1 MVARAMRLSRN
12 STVAWSERSVLLAV
26 DAHLA
31 LEGPAAVGEVQS
43 RGARMLGL
51 HARASLRYD
60 DVAEHQRVGAV
71 VDLGRGRIEVD
82 RLVGGRRRRR
92 RRLRGGPRLRRR
104 GRPGRAGVDRGPT
117 PPWGGTRPAPTILT
131 ARDAPSTAREAPTR
145 APPPP
150 PRPASPQPP

>member
-1 MVARAMRLSRN
+1 RISSIRRIPQAAPFPYTTLF
-12 STVAWSERSVLLAV
+12 RSVGAQSAVLLAV

-51 HARASLRYD
+51 YARASLRYD

-92 RRLRGGPRLRRR
+92 RGVRG
-104 GRPGRAGVDRGPT
+104 
-117 PPWGGTRPAPTILT
+117 
-131 ARDAPSTAREAPTR
+131 
-145 APPPP
+145 
-150 PRPASPQPP
+150 